1 MADYYLK
8 TDNIMKNMFT
18 VALKDELAAQS
29 QMGKVRPATEAMLQK
44 VRSYELSEKRLPITI
59 EEQRELR
66 NALNRLRDKYLAMG
80 RYSDG
85 IDSVILKV
93 MKPNTSR
100 RFFWEQK
107 GGMSMKIYDQK
118 QVEQLRKRYP
128 KGTRLCLDFMDEA
141 GMPPGL
147 QGTVAFIDDAG
158 QIHMHWENGR
168 SLAIVPGVDSFHRVD
183 GPAKEAPKSEKAK
196 KERSQ
201 QR

>member
-44 VRSYELSEKRLPITI
+44 VRDYELSEKRLPITTG
-59 EEQRELR
+59 EQRELR

-80 RYSDG
+80 NSDG

-100 RFFWEQK
+100 RFFW
-107 GGMSMKIYDQK
+107 
-118 QVEQLRKRYP
+118 
-128 KGTRLCLDFMDEA
+128 
-141 GMPPGL
+141 
-147 QGTVAFIDDAG
+147 
-158 QIHMHWENGR
+158 
-168 SLAIVPGVDSFHRVD
+168 
-183 GPAKEAPKSEKAK
+183 
-196 KERSQ
+196 
-201 QR
+201 

>member
-1 MADYYLK
+1 MYKFFEVFKTLRLPEELGSYLADTEVTRVSKTSTNTLARVYLK
-8 TDNIMKNMFT
+8 SDRLIGKPVIYKTEDALKKQVFRMKNMFT

-100 RFFWEQK
+100 RFFWRFPLLYFSTWK
-107 GGMSMKIYDQK
+107 F
-118 QVEQLRKRYP
+118 P
-128 KGTRLCLDFMDEA
+128 
-141 GMPPGL
+141 
-147 QGTVAFIDDAG
+147 
-158 QIHMHWENGR
+158 H
-168 SLAIVPGVDSFHRVD
+168 SF
-183 GPAKEAPKSEKAK
+183 KL
-196 KERSQ
+196 
-201 QR
+201 

>member
-44 VRSYELSEKRLPITI
+44 VRSYEKRLPITTG
-59 EEQRELR
+59 EQRELR

-100 RFFWEQK
+100 RFFW
-107 GGMSMKIYDQK
+107 
-118 QVEQLRKRYP
+118 
-128 KGTRLCLDFMDEA
+128 
-141 GMPPGL
+141 
-147 QGTVAFIDDAG
+147 
-158 QIHMHWENGR
+158 
-168 SLAIVPGVDSFHRVD
+168 
-183 GPAKEAPKSEKAK
+183 
-196 KERSQ
+196 
-201 QR
+201 

>member
-1 MADYYLK
+1 MLGVTKEVLKMADYYLK

-18 VALKDELAAQS
+18 VALKDELAAQG

-44 VRSYELSEKRLPITI
+44 VRDYELSEKRLPITI

-100 RFFWEQK
+100 RFFW
-107 GGMSMKIYDQK
+107 
-118 QVEQLRKRYP
+118 
-128 KGTRLCLDFMDEA
+128 
-141 GMPPGL
+141 
-147 QGTVAFIDDAG
+147 
-158 QIHMHWENGR
+158 
-168 SLAIVPGVDSFHRVD
+168 
-183 GPAKEAPKSEKAK
+183 
-196 KERSQ
+196 
-201 QR
+201 

>member
-29 QMGKVRPATEAMLQK
+29 QMGKVRPATEAMMQK

-100 RFFWEQK
+100 RFSSYQK
-107 GGMSMKIYDQK
+107 GGMSMRTYDQK

-168 SLAIVPGVDSFHRVD
+168 SLAIVPSVDSFHRVD
-183 GPAKEAPKSEKAK
+183 GPANEVPKDEKEK

>member
-44 VRSYELSEKRLPITI
+44 VRDYELSEKRLPITT

-100 RFFWEQK
+100 HFFWEQK
-107 GGMSMKIYDQK
+107 GGMSMRIYDQK
-118 QVEQLRKRYP
+118 QVKQLRMRYP
-128 KGTRLCLDFMDEA
+128 KGTRLCLDFMDEP
-141 GMPPGL
+141 GMSPGL
-147 QGTVAFIDDAG
+147 QGTVEFIDDAG

-168 SLAIVPGVDSFHRVD
+168 SLALIPGEDSFHRID
-183 GPAKEAPKSEKAK
+183 GPANEVPKREKAK
-196 KERSQ
+196 KERSP